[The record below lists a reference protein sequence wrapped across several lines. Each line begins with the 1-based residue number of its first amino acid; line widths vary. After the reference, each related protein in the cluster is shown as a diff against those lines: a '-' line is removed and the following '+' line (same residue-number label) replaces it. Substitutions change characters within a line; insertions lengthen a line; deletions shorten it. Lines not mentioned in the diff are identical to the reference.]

1 MVIRYFN
8 IIGVTVLKMEADSPL
23 IINGYGILALPIPLQ
38 SMEAIAGRNIKIIQA
53 GGQINIFQTP
63 HSSAEQI
70 RRKPLRLP
78 RHVEPL
84 GVLIGKSLNH
94 ESRLN
99 CHVTLVK

>member
-1 MVIRYFN
+1 MIICYLN

-23 IINGYGILALPIPLQ
+23 IINRYGILTLPIPLQ
-38 SMEAIAGRNIKIIQA
+38 SLEAIAGRNIQIIQA

-63 HSSAEQI
+63 HSPAEQI

-78 RHVEPL
+78 RPVEPL

-94 ESRLN
+94 NRRLN